1 MSDQIEMSFRGPRVL
16 SAHRRLNVGG
26 YTSPQSNFEGH
37 ANKIVAKLEE
47 DGALMEDTP
56 VSEQLRKEALR
67 DLPQCLTMKRCV
79 KMKLTKSVSLKS
91 KKKPIGSWK
100 RLKYKS
106 SIRFKKFVAN
116 VKNFNYF
123 ELWQSSLKDIE
134 GRFGSGYASYFK
146 FLRWLFVMNCLVVL
160 LSFPMLVVP
169 QIIYDATGNNT
180 NVGQFQ
186 VSDFFIG
193 NGFFDD
199 TVLYYGHYTNHTIQL
214 VPFLFFDM
222 PIAYFTVN
230 VVLYLISFLIL
241 AVSVAQSYRRTF
253 IETKGGL
260 QNVFANRIFC
270 GWDFGIAT
278 KEAAHLKSLGI
289 FNELKE
295 LLNEERRDDED
306 KTCIYKFWTYSTQIV
321 ANILILVIIAGVGW
335 LTWVLLENY
344 GHEDGANVLV
354 TTIVVNVILMVLPS
368 IFHYV
373 ATYEDYENP
382 RTALYITL
390 IRTYLLGSVIIG
402 SILSFWLIKSG
413 NTDCWENHLGAEIYR
428 FVIYDFIFSVVLTT
442 IIDSVYFASLY
453 LLGRDPKTEFN
464 VAKHTLQI
472 IFNQALFWVGFFY
485 SPILPVI
492 VSLKMF
498 IIWYVRQ
505 GCVHKFCKPPTKIWR
520 AAQTQTWFMM
530 MVFIGVLL
538 VIAAHGYTLKSVSPS
553 GCGPFSG
560 YNYTY
565 EIVTNNIEYLEEEAV
580 VWKVL
585 FNVTKPGGVA
595 LLMVALG
602 IWVYYVKEQALA
614 QKEKVKTMREMLIWM
629 AKDKKFLV
637 QWYNEVT
644 KGEINTSL
652 RDNRVMDPRQ
662 LLPHEC
668 DNDNISLIGDAE
680 LNSRYKSFS

>member
-1 MSDQIEMSFRGPRVL
+1 MSEHIEMSFRGPRVL
-16 SAHRRLNVGG
+16 SAHRRHNFGVYAG
-26 YTSPQSNFEGH
+26 PQTNFEGH

-79 KMKLTKSVSLKS
+79 KEKLTKSVSLKS
-91 KKKPIGSWK
+91 KRRPIGFWK
-100 RLKYKS
+100 RFKYKS

-123 ELWQSSLKDIE
+123 ELWHGSLKDIE

-146 FLRWLFVMNCLVVL
+146 FLRWLFVMNFFVALF
-160 LSFPMLVVP
+160 SFPLLVVP
-169 QIIYDATGNNT
+169 QIIYDATENN
-180 NVGQFQ
+180 NSNIRQFQ
-186 VSDFFIG
+186 ASDIFIG

-214 VPFLFFDM
+214 ISFLLFDVPV
-222 PIAYFTVN
+222 AYFTLI
-230 VVLYLISFLIL
+230 VVLYLISFVIL

-270 GWDFGIAT
+270 GWDYSIAT
-278 KEAAHLKSLGI
+278 KEAAHLKSLAI

-295 LLNEERRDDED
+295 LLNEERRYDED
-306 KTCIYKFWTYSTQIV
+306 RTCIYKFWTCSTQIV
-321 ANILILVIIAGVGW
+321 ANILILVIIFGVGW
-335 LTWVLLENY
+335 LTWVLLDNY
-344 GHEDGANVLV
+344 GQEDNAKVLI
-354 TTIVVNVILMVLPS
+354 TTIVINVILMVLPS
-368 IFHYV
+368 VFHYV
-373 ATYEDYENP
+373 ATYEDYANP

-402 SILSFWLIKSG
+402 TVLSFWLINSG

-428 FVIYDFIFSVVLTT
+428 FVLFDFIFSVVLTT
-442 IIDSVYFASLY
+442 VIDSAYFGTLFF
-453 LLGRDPKTEFN
+453 LGRDPKTEFN

-472 IFNQALFWVGFFY
+472 IFNQALFWVGFLY

-492 VSLKMF
+492 VALKMF
-498 IIWYVRQ
+498 IIWYVRE
-505 GCVHKFCKPPTKIWR
+505 GCVRKFCKPPARIWR

-530 MVFIGVLL
+530 MVFVGILL
-538 VIAAHGYTLKSVSPS
+538 VIAAHGYTLKSVPPS
-553 GCGPFSG
+553 SCGPFNG

-565 EIVTNNIEYLEEEAV
+565 EIVTNNIEYLEEEAA

-595 LLMVALG
+595 LFMVALG

-614 QKEKVKTMREMLIWM
+614 QREKVKTMREMLIWM

-637 QWYNEVT
+637 QWYNDVT
-644 KGEINTSL
+644 KGEIGTNL
-652 RDNRVMDPRQ
+652 RDDRFMDPRKV
-662 LLPHEC
+662 LPHEC
-668 DNDNISLIGDAE
+668 DDDISIVSDAE
-680 LNSRYKSFS
+680 LNNRFKSFS